1 MFDYENFETLKK
13 IKEILKFEY
22 DNKKENVIE
31 FENESNMS
39 LSEFEKLISEDV
51 EIQKNNNKYKI
62 IKTS

>member
-1 MFDYENFETLKK
+1 
-13 IKEILKFEY
+13 
-22 DNKKENVIE
+22 
-31 FENESNMS
+31 MS

>member
-1 MFDYENFETLKK
+1 MKTLNFHKK

-62 IKTS
+62 IKTP